1 VLFTDVIDR
10 TASDALLSHAGTLRP
25 RHLPLAVTLRDTGLD
40 RLATQRPGTE
50 AEAFERAAAEEL
62 LQSRADALVE
72 MRQRGLLVVDVPPA
86 AAAAAVVQ
94 AYDRLKRQG
103 RI

>member
-1 VLFTDVIDR
+1 M
-10 TASDALLSHAGTLRP
+10 
-25 RHLPLAVTLRDTGLD
+25 
-40 RLATQRPGTE
+40 ATRRPGTE

-62 LQSRADALVE
+62 LQSRSDALGE
-72 MRQRGLLVVDVPPA
+72 MRHRGLLVVDVPPA
-86 AAAAAVVQ
+86 SAATAVVQ